1 MKRFVFER
9 FLVIKVMLIFRICYG
24 LVYYFFLFIYFS
36 MKYLMLL
43 CKGFI
48 IGTAKI
54 IPGVSGAIIAMSFGV
69 YERLVNIM
77 SKPTKIRANDV
88 KFMFFLG
95 IGGVIGIGFFSK
107 FVILCLDSL
116 YFPTM
121 LLFIGL
127 IIGGLTDV
135 LHEIGKCDNKLSKG
149 LIFIICFSLVYYLIN
164 IKNINVGLNSPLI
177 YIFMGMVESLTTVI
191 PGISGT
197 AIFMA
202 LGWYEKLLA
211 IFEQV
216 ISFNFNMHIIL
227 FLIGFIISTIMI
239 SKLIT
244 FLFEKY
250 KPLAYSGVLAF
261 MIASLV
267 IMGEKALVS
276 EFSFLEFILGI
287 IFFIVGFLG
296 TKKINGLFG
305 KFSN

>member
-1 MKRFVFER
+1 
-9 FLVIKVMLIFRICYG
+9 
-24 LVYYFFLFIYFS
+24 

-43 CKGFI
+43 FKGFI

-88 KFMFFLG
+88 KFMLFLG
-95 IGGVIGIGFFSK
+95 IGGAIGVGFFSK
-107 FVILCLDSL
+107 FVIWCLETI
-116 YFPTM
+116 YFPIM

-135 LHEIGKCDNKLSKG
+135 LHEIKKDGNNLSKG
-149 LIFIICFSLVYYLIN
+149 LIFVICFSLVYYLIN
-164 IKNINVGLNSPLI
+164 IKKMNVSLNNSLV
-177 YIFMGMVESLTTVI
+177 YVFMGITESLTTVI

-202 LGWYEKLLA
+202 LGWYEKLLEV
-211 IFEQV
+211 FEHMV
-216 ISFNFNMHIIL
+216 GLNINMEIIL
-227 FLIGFIISTIMI
+227 FFISFIISTIMV

-244 FLFEKY
+244 FLFKKY
-250 KPLAYSGVLAF
+250 KSLSYTGVLAF
-261 MIASLV
+261 MIASLE
-267 IMGEKALVS
+267 IMMEKALFS

-287 IFFIVGFLG
+287 IFFIIGVLG
-296 TKKINGLFG
+296 TRKINNLFS
-305 KFSN
+305 KFSR